1 MFATKRHHTMMRC
14 SENNSFAA
22 IASGGSCSRNQFQRV
37 ISERIRPG
45 RCWIPQTTGS
55 TLARCVR
62 YRSRMDVISIPVD
75 NWSLALR
82 LGLAALLG
90 GILGL
95 NREMALK
102 PAGMRTHALVSLG
115 AALATVT
122 GLALTA
128 DEAAAGRIIQGIVA
142 GIGFIGSGVI
152 LHRRD
157 NHTVEGLTTAASI
170 WVIAATGVAVG
181 AGLWRAALI
190 VVVISLLLLV
200 IGSPIDR
207 LVHQW
212 SRTPNQ
218 E

>member
-1 MFATKRHHTMMRC
+1 
-14 SENNSFAA
+14 
-22 IASGGSCSRNQFQRV
+22 
-37 ISERIRPG
+37 
-45 RCWIPQTTGS
+45 
-55 TLARCVR
+55 
-62 YRSRMDVISIPVD
+62 MDVISIPTD
-75 NWSLALR
+75 NWSLAMR

-95 NREMALK
+95 NREIALK

-122 GLALTA
+122 GLALMQPPGQDA
-128 DEAAAGRIIQGIVA
+128 SAPGRIIQGLVA

-152 LHRRD
+152 LRRRD

-181 AGLWRAALI
+181 AGLWRSAVI
-190 VVVISLLLLV
+190 VVVISLVLLV

-207 LVHQW
+207 LVHRL
-212 SRTPNQ
+212 SGRSNQ

>member
-1 MFATKRHHTMMRC
+1 
-14 SENNSFAA
+14 
-22 IASGGSCSRNQFQRV
+22 
-37 ISERIRPG
+37 
-45 RCWIPQTTGS
+45 
-55 TLARCVR
+55 
-62 YRSRMDVISIPVD
+62 MDVITIPAD
-75 NWSLALR
+75 TWSLAGR
-82 LGLAALLG
+82 LALAALLG

-122 GLALTA
+122 GLALAQPPGEDTA
-128 DEAAAGRIIQGIVA
+128 APSRIIQGLVA

-152 LHRRD
+152 LRRTD

-181 AGLWRAALI
+181 AGLWRASMI
-190 VVVISLLLLV
+190 VVVISLVLLV
-200 IGSPIDR
+200 VGSPIDR
-207 LVHQW
+207 LVHRL
-212 SRTPNQ
+212 SKTPNR

>member
-1 MFATKRHHTMMRC
+1 
-14 SENNSFAA
+14 
-22 IASGGSCSRNQFQRV
+22 V
-37 ISERIRPG
+37 
-45 RCWIPQTTGS
+45 
-55 TLARCVR
+55 
-62 YRSRMDVISIPVD
+62 DVISIPAD
-75 NWSLALR
+75 SLSLAGR

-95 NREMALK
+95 NREMAYK
-102 PAGMRTHALVSLG
+102 PAGMRTHALVALG
-115 AALATVT
+115 SALATVS
-122 GLALTA
+122 GMALTA
-128 DEAAAGRIIQGIVA
+128 APTEDAAAPGRIIQGIVA

-181 AGLWRAALI
+181 VGLWRASVI
-190 VVVISLLLLV
+190 VVAISLILLV

-207 LVHQW
+207 AVHRW
-212 SRTPNQ
+212 SKQRDQ

>member
-1 MFATKRHHTMMRC
+1 
-14 SENNSFAA
+14 
-22 IASGGSCSRNQFQRV
+22 
-37 ISERIRPG
+37 
-45 RCWIPQTTGS
+45 
-55 TLARCVR
+55 
-62 YRSRMDVISIPVD
+62 MDVISIPTD
-75 NWSLALR
+75 TSSLALR
-82 LGLAALLG
+82 LALAALLG
-90 GILGL
+90 AVLGF

-122 GLALTA
+122 GLALA
-128 DEAAAGRIIQGIVA
+128 QPPGEDVAAPGRIIQGLVA

-181 AGLWRAALI
+181 AGLWRASLI
-190 VVVISLLLLV
+190 VVAISLILLV
-200 IGSPIDR
+200 VGSPIDR
-207 LVHQW
+207 LLQRFGKTPHQ
-212 SRTPNQ
+212 

>member
-1 MFATKRHHTMMRC
+1 
-14 SENNSFAA
+14 
-22 IASGGSCSRNQFQRV
+22 V
-37 ISERIRPG
+37 
-45 RCWIPQTTGS
+45 
-55 TLARCVR
+55 
-62 YRSRMDVISIPVD
+62 DVISIPAD

-82 LGLAALLG
+82 LALAAVLG

-115 AALATVT
+115 AALATIT
-122 GLALTA
+122 GLALTQA
-128 DEAAAGRIIQGIVA
+128 AGDDAAAPSRIIQGIVA

-157 NHTVEGLTTAASI
+157 NYTVEGLTTAATI

-181 AGLWRAALI
+181 AGLWRAAVT
-190 VVVISLLLLV
+190 VVIISLLLLV
-200 IGSPIDR
+200 VGGSIDR
-207 LVHQW
+207 LVHRL
-212 SRTPNQ
+212 SKTPNR